1 MIIPKGSYESILTQ
15 LWCYY
20 HHLELPSSDECK
32 QLDFHK
38 GILLSGKIGCG
49 KTMLMNALRSYLSTT
64 CSEEASRSISVK
76 ELEREFR
83 RDGYGAIEIAF
94 DKKHLMIDDLGLEN
108 KDVNHYGNNINLLDE
123 VLQARYEL
131 FQRYNIKTHCTT
143 NLSSNNII
151 KMYAPR
157 TVSRLREMFNIV
169 ILPGEDM
176 RK

>member
-1 MIIPKGSYESILTQ
+1 
-15 LWCYY
+15 
-20 HHLELPSSDECK
+20 
-32 QLDFHK
+32 
-38 GILLSGKIGCG
+38 
-49 KTMLMNALRSYLSTT
+49 
-64 CSEEASRSISVK
+64 
-76 ELEREFR
+76 
-83 RDGYGAIEIAF
+83 
-94 DKKHLMIDDLGLEN
+94 MIDDLGLEN